1 MDFQCLLDE
10 IEHFRVA
17 STRLENF
24 AEEHYG
30 TQ

>member
-10 IEHFRVA
+10 IEHFRGV